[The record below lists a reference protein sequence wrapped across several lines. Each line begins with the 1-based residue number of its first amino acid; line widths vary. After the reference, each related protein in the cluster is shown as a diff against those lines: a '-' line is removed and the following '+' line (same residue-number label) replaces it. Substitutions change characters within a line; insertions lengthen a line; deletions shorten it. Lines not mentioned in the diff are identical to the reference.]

1 MTHIKF
7 NQSPL
12 PRTFGGFVEDILNGN
27 FNKIVKDDFL
37 TNDYFTT
44 FPPVNIV
51 ETPEAFVL
59 DVVAP
64 GFSKED
70 FKISAADKT
79 ISISA
84 EKKEAAKN
92 ESDKQVRR
100 EFNFRSFKR
109 SFLAKPSASDDS
121 EKAGSPITR
130 STIFPTSSAS
140 TPASRSTFVPTAKHS
155 AS

>member
-109 SFLAKPSASDDS
+109 SFSISEVVDTSKINAKYENGILKVTLGKKENKQD
-121 EKAGSPITR
+121 
-130 STIFPTSSAS
+130 
-140 TPASRSTFVPTAKHS
+140 TPKEIVVE
-155 AS
+155 

>member
-7 NQSPL
+7 NQGPL

-27 FNKIVKDDFL
+27 FNKVVKDDFL
-37 TNDYFTT
+37 TNDFFTT
-44 FPPVNIV
+44 HPPVNIV

-70 FKISAADKT
+70 FKISAAEKT

-84 EKKEAAKN
+84 EKKETAKN
-92 ESDKQVRR
+92 ETEKQVRR
-100 EFNFRSFKR
+100 EFNFKSFKR
-109 SFLAKPSASDDS
+109 SFSISEAVDASKINAKY
-121 EKAGSPITR
+121 ENGILKVTLGKKENKQESPKEI
-130 STIFPTSSAS
+130 
-140 TPASRSTFVPTAKHS
+140 VVE
-155 AS
+155 

>member
-27 FNKIVKDDFL
+27 FNKVVKDDFL

-44 FPPVNIV
+44 HPPVNIV
-51 ETPEAFVL
+51 ETPEAFIL

-70 FKISAADKT
+70 FKISAAEKT
-79 ISISA
+79 ITISA

-92 ESDKQVRR
+92 ETDKQVRR
-100 EFNFRSFKR
+100 EFNFKSFKR
-109 SFLAKPSASDDS
+109 SFSISEVVDANKINAKYENGILKVTLGKKENKQDAPK
-121 EKAGSPITR
+121 EI
-130 STIFPTSSAS
+130 
-140 TPASRSTFVPTAKHS
+140 VVE
-155 AS
+155 